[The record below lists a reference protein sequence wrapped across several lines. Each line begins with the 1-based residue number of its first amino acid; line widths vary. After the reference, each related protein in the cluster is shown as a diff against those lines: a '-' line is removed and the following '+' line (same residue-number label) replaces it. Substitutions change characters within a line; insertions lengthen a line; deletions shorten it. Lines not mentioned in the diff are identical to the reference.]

1 MAMSGGY
8 AATTTS
14 FYGCDGALAAIILSK
29 QEDEGV
35 SAVEI
40 KGDHRNQIEVTGT
53 EVDMICLTKML
64 RKKVA
69 FAELVS
75 VSKVEPPKK
84 PEEEKKPAPCKPCP
98 PPCKPCPPPCKPCPP
113 PPCKACPPP
122 PCKPCP
128 PPPCNPC
135 PPPPC
140 NPCPP
145 PPCKP
150 CPPPPCNPCPP
161 PPCNPCPPPPCKPCP
176 PPPCNP
182 CPPPPCY
189 LSPQGYGVPSAF
201 PYPCNPYSYIGEPVY
216 NHEPSCTIL

>member
-1 MAMSGGY
+1 MTDDKTRAKAMTKAVQFKGKKTFSQNKL
-8 AATTTS
+8 TTQMLDLTLW
-14 FYGCDGALAAIILSK
+14 FI
-29 QEDEGV
+29 GV

-84 PEEEKKPAPCKPCP
+84 PEEEKKPAPC
-98 PPCKPCPPPCKPCPP
+98 
-113 PPCKACPPP
+113 
-122 PCKPCP
+122 
-128 PPPCNPC
+128 

-176 PPPCNP
+176 PPPCKPCPPPPCNP

-189 LSPQGYGVPSAF
+189 PSPQGYGVPSAF

>member
-1 MAMSGGY
+1 MKVSICTQQQVIWWKCLYGFFDWLDKIYHFHTQQKILFRVTMTDDKTRAKAMTKAVQFKGKKTFSQNKL
-8 AATTTS
+8 TTQMLDLTLW
-14 FYGCDGALAAIILSK
+14 FI
-29 QEDEGV
+29 GV

-98 PPCKPCPPPCKPCPP
+98 PP
-113 PPCKACPPP
+113 
-122 PCKPCP
+122 
-128 PPPCNPC
+128 
-135 PPPPC
+135 
-140 NPCPP
+140 
-145 PPCKP
+145 
-150 CPPPPCNPCPP
+150 
-161 PPCNPCPPPPCKPCP
+161 
-176 PPPCNP
+176 PCNP

-189 LSPQGYGVPSAF
+189 PSPQGYGVPSAF

-216 NHEPSCTIL
+216 NHEPSCTILWNGFARRKVNGEEITACDQM

>member
-1 MAMSGGY
+1 MTDDKTRAKAMTKAVQFKGKKTFSQNKL
-8 AATTTS
+8 TTQMLDLTLW
-14 FYGCDGALAAIILSK
+14 FI
-29 QEDEGV
+29 GV

-98 PPCKPCPPPCKPCPP
+98 PPPCK
-113 PPCKACPPP
+113 
-122 PCKPCP
+122 
-128 PPPCNPC
+128 PC

-150 CPPPPCNPCPP
+150 CPPPPCKPCPP

-189 LSPQGYGVPSAF
+189 PSPQGYGVPSAF